1 MSKLSDIEG
10 ISDADILKLEEAG
23 INTLE
28 KLLQTASEK
37 KGREDLAEKTGIS
50 EAFVLEWVKRADL
63 ARIKGINTQYADLLE
78 FCGVDT
84 VPELAQRRADHL
96 HAKIV
101 EVNDAKNLVKRVPAL
116 SHVNDW
122 IAHAKELPRII
133 NY

>member
-116 SHVNDW
+116 SHVDDW